1 MWKVK
6 SIIFASIAAVG
17 LSGCLETDGE
27 RALVGAAGGCLA
39 NEVLRDGD
47 CVNGA
52 LVGAVGGALF
62 DDVTG
67 R

>member
-1 MWKVK
+1 MSKIYLTSV
-6 SIIFASIAAVG
+6 ALIAAFG

-39 NEVLRDGD
+39 NEVLRNGD

-52 LVGAVGGALF
+52 LAGAVGGALF
-62 DDVTG
+62 DDITG